1 MGGADDQE
9 TVEDRTGH
17 VAAVATDDAAHRD
30 LVDRAVRGDGDAWEA
45 LYRRAYPKLL
55 AFARRR
61 LDPEGAKDAVA
72 ETMRRAVDSIHRY
85 RWEGRA
91 FDAWLFG
98 ILRHVITDTHR
109 SQGRSRHVPEA
120 HDRAGAGPLDTLV
133 AAEEH
138 EAVRVAFARL
148 SDADREVL
156 ELRVVAGLSAEDAAK
171 VLDRKPGAVRMAQ
184 SRALTRLRQLLAEDG
199 FDADGTTLQT
209 MGGAS

>member
-1 MGGADDQE
+1 M
-9 TVEDRTGH
+9 
-17 VAAVATDDAAHRD
+17 ATDDAAHRG

-55 AFARRR
+55 AFARAR

-72 ETMRRAVDSIHRY
+72 ETMSRAVDSIHSY

-98 ILRHVITDTHR
+98 ILRHVITDAHR
-109 SQGRSRHVPEA
+109 RQGRSRHVPED
-120 HDRAGAGPLDTLV
+120 HERAGPGPLDTVV

-138 EAVRVAFARL
+138 RAVRTAFARL
-148 SDADREVL
+148 SDADRDVL
-156 ELRVVAGLSAEDAAK
+156 ELRVVAGLSAEDVAK
-171 VLDRKPGAVRMAQ
+171 VLGRRPGAVRMAQ

-199 FDADGTTLQT
+199 FDADGATLQAT
-209 MGGAS
+209 GGAS